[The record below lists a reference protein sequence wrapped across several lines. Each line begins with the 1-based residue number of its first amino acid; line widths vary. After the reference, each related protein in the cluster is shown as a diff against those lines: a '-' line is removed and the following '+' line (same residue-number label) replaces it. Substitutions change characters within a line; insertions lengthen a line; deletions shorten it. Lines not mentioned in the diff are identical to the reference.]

1 MPNNKDNQIGVIN
14 EVGDMGLGFHPLS
27 EEDQKILE
35 DAKKKEEEKNI

>member
-1 MPNNKDNQIGVIN
+1 MPDKKDNQIGVIN

-35 DAKKKEEEKNI
+35 ESKKDKQEEK